1 VYDDSDD
8 AVIMV
13 AALDDDAGVA
23 GTVPW
28 LEVDDTVSLDLL
40 KAPIKVADAP
50 ESTCGRRLQICH
62 DIVAL
67 NGK

>member
-50 ESTCGRRLQICH
+50 ERTCGRRLQKCH
-62 DIVAL
+62 SLVAL
-67 NGK
+67 DG